1 MKVEKFLF
9 PKAAI
14 HTAAAV
20 VVLAGML
27 WCFVGPSSKNRT
39 VSFATLDRIDAD
51 SATVA
56 AYFLAPRFPTEC
68 AVSDSSDLALRVFGD
83 AVRLKKLHPGTTGS
97 LKLRL
102 GQHGCEFEDFEPV
115 QR

>member
-9 PKAAI
+9 PKAPI
-14 HTAAAV
+14 HAAAAV

-27 WCFVGPSSKNRT
+27 WHFVGPGSKNRT

-51 SATVA
+51 SATAA

-68 AVSDSSDLALRVFGD
+68 TATDSSDLTLRVVGD
-83 AVRLKKLHPGTTGS
+83 AVRLKKLHPGTTGR

-102 GQHGCEFEDFEPV
+102 GQRGCEFEDFEPAK
-115 QR
+115 R